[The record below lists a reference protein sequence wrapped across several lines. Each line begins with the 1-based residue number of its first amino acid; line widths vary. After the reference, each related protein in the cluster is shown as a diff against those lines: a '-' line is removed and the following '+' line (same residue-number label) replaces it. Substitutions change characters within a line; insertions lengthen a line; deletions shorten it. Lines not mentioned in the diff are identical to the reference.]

1 MPQKRDP
8 VLHRTKAQVREHSRT
23 YQARDDVQA
32 NRNKMNQA
40 RDKMKKAG
48 LVKKGDGKDV
58 HHKAG
63 YHNDRKNLAVV
74 TEARNRGH
82 KV

>member
-1 MPQKRDP
+1 MPDSKRDP

-40 RDKMKKAG
+40 RAKKKAAG
-48 LVKKGDGKDV
+48 VDLAGKDV
-58 HHKAG
+58 HHKRG
-63 YHNDRKNLAVV
+63 YSNKDSNLAVV
-74 TEARNRGH
+74 STSKNRGH